1 MAVVC
6 CLQVQAQADS
16 LAARQSLVPQQW
28 NMPYGLH
35 QGLNLS
41 LSASVMAGF
50 GKYAPKGAGFA
61 QSLQATYLTPLTP
74 KLTLMVG
81 GYVGNLNWGRLNS
94 RSAGIYGELSY
105 QFNEHWEAHVYG
117 QKNLLGHQSGGMG
130 YLGMASGFGTY
141 PLPLC
146 GGMEWGTGWGYAA
159 DRLGAGVRYMPNKS
173 FSVEV
178 NVEKMWLPSQSYVP
192 TTGGD
197 FHQQVNAF
205 GQQHGMPTQR
215 P

>member
-74 KLTLMVG
+74 KLTLLVG

-94 RSAGIYGELSY
+94 RTAGIYGELSY

-141 PLPLC
+141 PLPL
-146 GGMEWGTGWGYAA
+146 
-159 DRLGAGVRYMPNKS
+159 
-173 FSVEV
+173 
-178 NVEKMWLPSQSYVP
+178 
-192 TTGGD
+192 
-197 FHQQVNAF
+197 
-205 GQQHGMPTQR
+205 
-215 P
+215 